1 MSETLI
7 GVAALRLLAPAGSS
21 RTRAESGTV
30 TLDSVPL
37 SSFTVRTSPA
47 MAVTVPETRLPG
59 VGVLAAW
66 TGAAQAGDNTGQ
78 LKPVSRTTARALPCI
93 RFPGCI
99 DMTFLLVFLGKT

>member
-7 GVAALRLLAPAGSS
+7 GVAPLRVLAPAGSW

-37 SSFTVRTSPA
+37 SSFTVRTLPA

-59 VGVLAAW
+59 AGALAAW

-78 LKPVSRTTARALPCI
+78 LKPVSSATAKALPRI
-93 RFPGCI
+93 RFPDCI
-99 DMTFLLVFLGKT
+99 DMTFLPVFL